1 MKKALRIVFLI
12 IFFIIFCLFEIY
24 ENSGTKVIEI
34 YNATEIAVDFN
45 GNGKADDGERICIP
59 NIKTFTSNL
68 SANQTDISKIAG
80 ISKTDAINIGYLSDE
95 LAKQILSGKNIKLEY
110 KETQTPECRFA
121 DIYVD
126 GQNYS
131 DILLDS
137 GLVIYQD
144 KIHNQDLFKENLDY
158 ARKLNLVILNR
169 KSGKYHKLD
178 CKFGLNS
185 SDYTILPVKDA
196 EGELDTNLYTYLK
209 EEQRSPWWSAI
220 ISFPFKCLGWVMSL
234 FKEEEE
240 GTDGGV
246 NPFQLTKDEDGVVK
260 ALNERIAVSV
270 DKKTS
275 LISLSVTMQDP
286 LISATMTDT
295 VMAKLQD
302 YITEYRTNK
311 ARHDLDFTQK
321 LYDEAQKKYYDAQQ
335 AYADYV
341 DMNQNISLRSVQ
353 TRQERLQNEMNL
365 AYNLYNQ
372 TAQQLQLAK
381 AKVQE
386 NTPVYTIVQAATVPL
401 KASKPSKLM
410 ILVGFVFLAGV
421 GSVGWILFGR
431 NIWTSLKQSIRG
443 GSGA

>member
-1 MKKALRIVFLI
+1 MNENVRQEPVARPTEEQ
-12 IFFIIFCLFEIY
+12 EIDLL
-24 ENSGTKVIEI
+24 ELAGKIWADRRLVLKWCG
-34 YNATEIAVDFN
+34 IAVVVALVVAFS
-45 GNGKADDGERICIP
+45 IP
-59 NIKTFTSNL
+59 KEYTTTVMLAPEVEGGSRSLGGL
-68 SANQTDISKIAG
+68 SALAGMAG
-80 ISKTDAINIGYLSDE
+80 INMG
-95 LAKQILSGKNIKLEY
+95 SGE
-110 KETQTPECRFA
+110 
-121 DIYVD
+121 
-126 GQNYS
+126 
-131 DILLDS
+131 
-137 GLVIYQD
+137 
-144 KIHNQDLFKENLDY
+144 
-158 ARKLNLVILNR
+158 
-169 KSGKYHKLD
+169 
-178 CKFGLNS
+178 S
-185 SDYTILPVKDA
+185 SDALYPDLYPDIVSSVGFTTELFNVPVKDA

>member
-1 MKKALRIVFLI
+1 MNENVRQEPVARPTEEQ
-12 IFFIIFCLFEIY
+12 EIDLL
-24 ENSGTKVIEI
+24 ELAGKIWADRRLVLKWCG
-34 YNATEIAVDFN
+34 IAVVVALVVAFS
-45 GNGKADDGERICIP
+45 IP
-59 NIKTFTSNL
+59 KEYTTTVMLAPEVEGGSRSLGGL
-68 SANQTDISKIAG
+68 SALAGMAG
-80 ISKTDAINIGYLSDE
+80 INMG
-95 LAKQILSGKNIKLEY
+95 SGE
-110 KETQTPECRFA
+110 
-121 DIYVD
+121 
-126 GQNYS
+126 
-131 DILLDS
+131 
-137 GLVIYQD
+137 
-144 KIHNQDLFKENLDY
+144 
-158 ARKLNLVILNR
+158 
-169 KSGKYHKLD
+169 
-178 CKFGLNS
+178 S
-185 SDYTILPVKDA
+185 SDALYPDLYPDIVSSVGFTTELFNVPVKDA

-335 AYADYV
+335 ACADYV

>member
-1 MKKALRIVFLI
+1 MDENTKQSPVSSPEEQEIDLLELAGKVWAERRLVLKWCGVAVIVALVVGF
-12 IFFIIFCLFEIY
+12 
-24 ENSGTKVIEI
+24 S
-34 YNATEIAVDFN
+34 
-45 GNGKADDGERICIP
+45 IP
-59 NIKTFTSNL
+59 KEYTTTVMLAPEVEGGSRSLGGL
-68 SANQTDISKIAG
+68 SSLAGMAG
-80 ISKTDAINIGYLSDE
+80 INVNAGE
-95 LAKQILSGKNIKLEY
+95 
-110 KETQTPECRFA
+110 
-121 DIYVD
+121 
-126 GQNYS
+126 
-131 DILLDS
+131 
-137 GLVIYQD
+137 
-144 KIHNQDLFKENLDY
+144 
-158 ARKLNLVILNR
+158 
-169 KSGKYHKLD
+169 
-178 CKFGLNS
+178 S
-185 SDYTILPVKDA
+185 SDALYPELYPDIVSSVGFTTELFPVFVEDE
-196 EGELDTNLYTYLK
+196 EGELKTTLYNYLK

-220 ISFPFKCLGWVMSL
+220 LSFPFKCIGWIASL
-234 FKEEEE
+234 FRDEEEE
-240 GTDGGV
+240 NVGQGIDPFRLTEDETD
-246 NPFQLTKDEDGVVK
+246 VVK
-260 ALNERIAVSV
+260 MLNERISVSV

-275 LISLSVTMQDP
+275 VITLSVTMQDP

-295 VMAKLQD
+295 VMQKLQN

-321 LYDEAQKKYYDAQQ
+321 LYDEAQKKYYVAQQ

-421 GSVGWILFGR
+421 MSVGWVLFGKGL
-431 NIWTSLKQSIRG
+431 WSSLKQSIHSEEKSRT
-443 GSGA
+443 

>member
-1 MKKALRIVFLI
+1 MDENTKQSPVSSPEEQEIDLLELAGKVWAERCLVLKWCGVAVVVALIVGF
-12 IFFIIFCLFEIY
+12 
-24 ENSGTKVIEI
+24 S
-34 YNATEIAVDFN
+34 
-45 GNGKADDGERICIP
+45 IP
-59 NIKTFTSNL
+59 KEYTTTVMLAPEVEGGSRSLGGL
-68 SANQTDISKIAG
+68 SALAGMAG
-80 ISKTDAINIGYLSDE
+80 INVDAGETSDALYPE
-95 LAKQILSGKNIKLEY
+95 LY
-110 KETQTPECRFA
+110 P
-121 DIYVD
+121 DIVSSV
-126 GQNYS
+126 GFTTE
-131 DILLDS
+131 
-137 GLVIYQD
+137 
-144 KIHNQDLFKENLDY
+144 LF
-158 ARKLNLVILNR
+158 
-169 KSGKYHKLD
+169 
-178 CKFGLNS
+178 
-185 SDYTILPVKDA
+185 PVSVEDE
-196 EGELDTNLYTYLK
+196 EGELKTTLYNYLK

-220 ISFPFKCLGWVMSL
+220 LSFPFKCIGWITSL
-234 FKEEEE
+234 FRDEEEE
-240 GTDGGV
+240 NVGQGID
-246 NPFQLTKDEDGVVK
+246 PFRLTKDETSVVK
-260 ALNERIAVSV
+260 MLNERISVSV

-275 LISLSVTMQDP
+275 VITLSVTMQDP

-295 VMAKLQD
+295 VMQKLQN

-321 LYDEAQKKYYDAQQ
+321 LYDEAQKKYYVAQQ

-421 GSVGWILFGR
+421 ISVGWILFGKGL
-431 NIWTSLKQSIRG
+431 WSSLKQSIHSEEKSRT
-443 GSGA
+443 

>member
-1 MKKALRIVFLI
+1 MDENTKQSSVSSPEEQEIDLLELAGKVWAERRLVLKWCGVAVVVALIVGF
-12 IFFIIFCLFEIY
+12 
-24 ENSGTKVIEI
+24 S
-34 YNATEIAVDFN
+34 
-45 GNGKADDGERICIP
+45 IP
-59 NIKTFTSNL
+59 KEYTTTVMLAPEVEGGSRSLGGL
-68 SANQTDISKIAG
+68 SALAGMAG
-80 ISKTDAINIGYLSDE
+80 INVNAGE
-95 LAKQILSGKNIKLEY
+95 
-110 KETQTPECRFA
+110 
-121 DIYVD
+121 
-126 GQNYS
+126 
-131 DILLDS
+131 
-137 GLVIYQD
+137 
-144 KIHNQDLFKENLDY
+144 
-158 ARKLNLVILNR
+158 
-169 KSGKYHKLD
+169 
-178 CKFGLNS
+178 S
-185 SDYTILPVKDA
+185 SDALYPELYPDIVSSVGFTTELFPVSVEDE
-196 EGELDTNLYTYLK
+196 EGELKTTLYNYLK

-220 ISFPFKCLGWVMSL
+220 LSFPFKCIGWITSL
-234 FKEEEE
+234 FRDEEEE
-240 GTDGGV
+240 NVGQGID
-246 NPFQLTKDEDGVVK
+246 PFRLTKDETDVVK
-260 ALNERIAVSV
+260 MLNERISVSV

-275 LISLSVTMQDP
+275 VITLSVTMQDP

-295 VMAKLQD
+295 VMQKLQN

-321 LYDEAQKKYYDAQQ
+321 LYDEAQKKYYVAQQ

-421 GSVGWILFGR
+421 MSVGWVLFGKGL
-431 NIWTSLKQSIRG
+431 WSSLKQSIHSEEKSRT
-443 GSGA
+443 

>member
-1 MKKALRIVFLI
+1 MDENTKQSPVSSPEEQEIDLLELAGKVWAERRLVLKWCGVAVVVALVVGF
-12 IFFIIFCLFEIY
+12 
-24 ENSGTKVIEI
+24 S
-34 YNATEIAVDFN
+34 
-45 GNGKADDGERICIP
+45 IP
-59 NIKTFTSNL
+59 KEYTTTVMLAPEVEGGSRSLGGL
-68 SANQTDISKIAG
+68 SALAGMAG
-80 ISKTDAINIGYLSDE
+80 INVDAGETSDALYPE
-95 LAKQILSGKNIKLEY
+95 LY
-110 KETQTPECRFA
+110 P
-121 DIYVD
+121 DIVSSV
-126 GQNYS
+126 GFTTE
-131 DILLDS
+131 
-137 GLVIYQD
+137 
-144 KIHNQDLFKENLDY
+144 LF
-158 ARKLNLVILNR
+158 
-169 KSGKYHKLD
+169 
-178 CKFGLNS
+178 
-185 SDYTILPVKDA
+185 PVSVEDE
-196 EGELDTNLYTYLK
+196 EGELKTTLYNYLK

-220 ISFPFKCLGWVMSL
+220 LSFPFKCIGWITSL
-234 FKEEEE
+234 FRDEEEE
-240 GTDGGV
+240 NVGQGID
-246 NPFQLTKDEDGVVK
+246 PFRLTKDETGVVK
-260 ALNERIAVSV
+260 ILNERISVSV

-275 LISLSVTMQDP
+275 VITLSVTMQDP

-295 VMAKLQD
+295 VMQKLQN

-321 LYDEAQKKYYDAQQ
+321 LYDEAQKKYYVAQQ

-421 GSVGWILFGR
+421 ISVGWILFGKGL
-431 NIWTSLKQSIRG
+431 WSSLKQSIHSEEKSRT
-443 GSGA
+443 

>member
-1 MKKALRIVFLI
+1 MDENTKQSPVSSPEEQEIDLLELAGKVWAERRLVLKWCGVAVVVALIVGF
-12 IFFIIFCLFEIY
+12 
-24 ENSGTKVIEI
+24 S
-34 YNATEIAVDFN
+34 
-45 GNGKADDGERICIP
+45 IP
-59 NIKTFTSNL
+59 KEYTTTVMLAPEVEGGSRSLGGL
-68 SANQTDISKIAG
+68 SALAGMAG
-80 ISKTDAINIGYLSDE
+80 INMNAGE
-95 LAKQILSGKNIKLEY
+95 
-110 KETQTPECRFA
+110 
-121 DIYVD
+121 
-126 GQNYS
+126 
-131 DILLDS
+131 
-137 GLVIYQD
+137 
-144 KIHNQDLFKENLDY
+144 
-158 ARKLNLVILNR
+158 
-169 KSGKYHKLD
+169 
-178 CKFGLNS
+178 S
-185 SDYTILPVKDA
+185 SDALYPDLYPDIVSSVGFTTELFPVSVEDE
-196 EGELDTNLYTYLK
+196 EGELKTTLYNYLK

-220 ISFPFKCLGWVMSL
+220 LSLPFKCIGWITSL
-234 FKEEEE
+234 FQDEEENV
-240 GTDGGV
+240 GQGID
-246 NPFQLTKDEDGVVK
+246 PFRLTKDETSVVK
-260 ALNERIAVSV
+260 MLNERISVSV

-275 LISLSVTMQDP
+275 VITLSVTMQDP

-295 VMAKLQD
+295 VMQKLQN

-321 LYDEAQKKYYDAQQ
+321 LYDEAQKKYYVAQQ

-421 GSVGWILFGR
+421 ISVGWILFGKGL
-431 NIWTSLKQSIRG
+431 WSSLKQSIHSEEKSRT
-443 GSGA
+443 

>member
-1 MKKALRIVFLI
+1 MNENVRQEPVARPTEEQ
-12 IFFIIFCLFEIY
+12 EIDLL
-24 ENSGTKVIEI
+24 ELAGKIWADRRLVLKWCG
-34 YNATEIAVDFN
+34 IAVVVALVVAFS
-45 GNGKADDGERICIP
+45 IP
-59 NIKTFTSNL
+59 KEYTTTVMLAPEVEGGSRPLGGL
-68 SANQTDISKIAG
+68 SALAGMAG
-80 ISKTDAINIGYLSDE
+80 INMG
-95 LAKQILSGKNIKLEY
+95 SGE
-110 KETQTPECRFA
+110 
-121 DIYVD
+121 
-126 GQNYS
+126 
-131 DILLDS
+131 
-137 GLVIYQD
+137 
-144 KIHNQDLFKENLDY
+144 
-158 ARKLNLVILNR
+158 
-169 KSGKYHKLD
+169 
-178 CKFGLNS
+178 S
-185 SDYTILPVKDA
+185 SDALYPDLYPDIVSSVGFTTELFNVPVKDA

>member
-1 MKKALRIVFLI
+1 MDENTKQSPVSSPEEQEIDLLELAGKVWAERRLVLKWCGVAVVVALVVGF
-12 IFFIIFCLFEIY
+12 
-24 ENSGTKVIEI
+24 S
-34 YNATEIAVDFN
+34 
-45 GNGKADDGERICIP
+45 IP
-59 NIKTFTSNL
+59 KEYTTTVMLAPEVEGGSRSLGGL
-68 SANQTDISKIAG
+68 SALAGMAG
-80 ISKTDAINIGYLSDE
+80 INVDAGETSDALYPE
-95 LAKQILSGKNIKLEY
+95 LY
-110 KETQTPECRFA
+110 P
-121 DIYVD
+121 DIVSSV
-126 GQNYS
+126 GFTTE
-131 DILLDS
+131 
-137 GLVIYQD
+137 
-144 KIHNQDLFKENLDY
+144 LF
-158 ARKLNLVILNR
+158 
-169 KSGKYHKLD
+169 
-178 CKFGLNS
+178 
-185 SDYTILPVKDA
+185 PVSVEDE
-196 EGELDTNLYTYLK
+196 EGELKTTLYNYLK

-220 ISFPFKCLGWVMSL
+220 LSFPFKCIGWITSL
-234 FKEEEE
+234 FRDEEEE
-240 GTDGGV
+240 NVGQGID
-246 NPFQLTKDEDGVVK
+246 PFRLTKDETGVVK
-260 ALNERIAVSV
+260 MLNERISVSV

-275 LISLSVTMQDP
+275 VITLSVTMQDP

-295 VMAKLQD
+295 VMQKLQN

-321 LYDEAQKKYYDAQQ
+321 LYDEAQKKYYVAQQ

-421 GSVGWILFGR
+421 ISVGWILFGKGL
-431 NIWTSLKQSIRG
+431 WSSLKQSIHSEEKSRT
-443 GSGA
+443 

>member
-1 MKKALRIVFLI
+1 MNENMKQDSVARPEEEQ
-12 IFFIIFCLFEIY
+12 EIDLL
-24 ENSGTKVIEI
+24 ELAGKIWAERRLVLKWCG
-34 YNATEIAVDFN
+34 IAVIVALVVAFSIPKEYTTTVMLAPEVEGGSRSLGGLSALAGMAGINVGAGETSDALYPDLYPDIVSSVNFTTELFDVPVQD
-45 GNGKADDGERICIP
+45 ADGE
-59 NIKTFTSNL
+59 
-68 SANQTDISKIAG
+68 
-80 ISKTDAINIGYLSDE
+80 
-95 LAKQILSGKNIKLEY
+95 
-110 KETQTPECRFA
+110 
-121 DIYVD
+121 
-126 GQNYS
+126 
-131 DILLDS
+131 
-137 GLVIYQD
+137 
-144 KIHNQDLFKENLDY
+144 
-158 ARKLNLVILNR
+158 LN
-169 KSGKYHKLD
+169 
-178 CKFGLNS
+178 
-185 SDYTILPVKDA
+185 
-196 EGELDTNLYTYLK
+196 TNLYTYLM

-220 ISFPFKCLGWVMSL
+220 ISFPFKCLGWITSL
-234 FKEEEE
+234 FKDEEEAT
-240 GTDGGV
+240 GAGV
-246 NPFQLTKDEDGVVK
+246 DPFQLTKDEDAVVK
-260 ALNERIAVSV
+260 ALNDRIAVSV

-311 ARHDLDFTQK
+311 ARHDLEFTQK

-335 AYADYV
+335 TYADYV

-431 NIWTSLKQSIRG
+431 GIWTSLKQSIRKQD
-443 GSGA
+443 

>member
-1 MKKALRIVFLI
+1 MDENTKQSPVSSPEEQEIDLLELAGKVWAERRLVLKWCGVAVVVALIVGF
-12 IFFIIFCLFEIY
+12 
-24 ENSGTKVIEI
+24 S
-34 YNATEIAVDFN
+34 
-45 GNGKADDGERICIP
+45 IP
-59 NIKTFTSNL
+59 KEYTTTVMLAPEVEGGSRSLGGL
-68 SANQTDISKIAG
+68 SALAGMAG
-80 ISKTDAINIGYLSDE
+80 INMNAGE
-95 LAKQILSGKNIKLEY
+95 
-110 KETQTPECRFA
+110 
-121 DIYVD
+121 
-126 GQNYS
+126 
-131 DILLDS
+131 
-137 GLVIYQD
+137 
-144 KIHNQDLFKENLDY
+144 
-158 ARKLNLVILNR
+158 
-169 KSGKYHKLD
+169 
-178 CKFGLNS
+178 S
-185 SDYTILPVKDA
+185 SDALYPDLYPDIVSSVGFTTELFPVSVEDE
-196 EGELDTNLYTYLK
+196 EGELKTTLYNYLK

-220 ISFPFKCLGWVMSL
+220 LSFPFKCIGWITSL
-234 FKEEEE
+234 FQDEEEKVGQGIDPFRLTE
-240 GTDGGV
+240 DETD
-246 NPFQLTKDEDGVVK
+246 VVK
-260 ALNERIAVSV
+260 ILNERISVSV

-275 LISLSVTMQDP
+275 VITLSVTMQDP

-295 VMAKLQD
+295 VMQKLQN

-321 LYDEAQKKYYDAQQ
+321 LYDEAQKKYYVAQQ

-421 GSVGWILFGR
+421 MSVGWVLFGKGL
-431 NIWTSLKQSIRG
+431 WSSLKQSIHSEEKSRT
-443 GSGA
+443 

>member
-1 MKKALRIVFLI
+1 MNENVRQEPVARPTEEQ
-12 IFFIIFCLFEIY
+12 EIDLL
-24 ENSGTKVIEI
+24 ELAGKIWADRRLVLKWCG
-34 YNATEIAVDFN
+34 IAVVVALVVAFS
-45 GNGKADDGERICIP
+45 IP
-59 NIKTFTSNL
+59 KEYTTTVMLAPEVEGGSRSLGGL
-68 SANQTDISKIAG
+68 SALAGMAG
-80 ISKTDAINIGYLSDE
+80 INMG
-95 LAKQILSGKNIKLEY
+95 SGE
-110 KETQTPECRFA
+110 
-121 DIYVD
+121 
-126 GQNYS
+126 
-131 DILLDS
+131 
-137 GLVIYQD
+137 
-144 KIHNQDLFKENLDY
+144 
-158 ARKLNLVILNR
+158 
-169 KSGKYHKLD
+169 
-178 CKFGLNS
+178 S
-185 SDYTILPVKDA
+185 SDALYPDLYPDIVSSVGFTTVLFNVPVKDA

>member
-1 MKKALRIVFLI
+1 MDENTKQSSVSSPEEQEIDLLELAGKVWAERRLVLKWCGVAVVVALIVGF
-12 IFFIIFCLFEIY
+12 
-24 ENSGTKVIEI
+24 S
-34 YNATEIAVDFN
+34 
-45 GNGKADDGERICIP
+45 IP
-59 NIKTFTSNL
+59 KEYTTTVMLAPEVEGGSRSLGGL
-68 SANQTDISKIAG
+68 SALAGMAG
-80 ISKTDAINIGYLSDE
+80 INVDASE
-95 LAKQILSGKNIKLEY
+95 
-110 KETQTPECRFA
+110 
-121 DIYVD
+121 
-126 GQNYS
+126 
-131 DILLDS
+131 
-137 GLVIYQD
+137 
-144 KIHNQDLFKENLDY
+144 
-158 ARKLNLVILNR
+158 
-169 KSGKYHKLD
+169 
-178 CKFGLNS
+178 S
-185 SDYTILPVKDA
+185 SDALYPELYPDIVSSVGFTTELFPVSVEDE
-196 EGELDTNLYTYLK
+196 EGELKTTLYNYLK

-220 ISFPFKCLGWVMSL
+220 LSLPFKCIGWITSL
-234 FKEEEE
+234 FRDEEEE
-240 GTDGGV
+240 NVGQGID
-246 NPFQLTKDEDGVVK
+246 PFRLTKDETDVVK
-260 ALNERIAVSV
+260 MLNERISVSV

-275 LISLSVTMQDP
+275 VITLSVTMQDP

-295 VMAKLQD
+295 VMQKLQN

-321 LYDEAQKKYYDAQQ
+321 LYDEAQKKYYVAQQ

-421 GSVGWILFGR
+421 ISVGWILFGKGL
-431 NIWTSLKQSIRG
+431 WSSLKQSIHSEEKSRT
-443 GSGA
+443 